1 MRRRQR
7 RRRRPERDS
16 GVTDPER
23 QAEAEEAASRLFSG
37 PVDFLR
43 SAPQLQFL
51 PDPAVPE
58 IAFCGRSNVGKSS
71 LLNALTGRKAI
82 ARASV
87 TPGRTQE
94 LNFFDVGRPEDEG
107 ALPLFRLVDMPG
119 YGFAKAPVKVV
130 EKWKALVNSY
140 LRGRQVLAR
149 TLVLIDSRHG
159 IKDVDRTM
167 MTMLDQAAVGYRI
180 VLTKTDKIKAS
191 DLEKVAGATAAEA
204 KKHVAAHPDIHLT
217 SSEKGMGIA
226 ALRAAVVADALG
238 EGWMG

>member
-1 MRRRQR
+1 MRRLLLR
-7 RRRRPERDS
+7 RTRPGRAED
-16 GVTDPER
+16 VNDPEQ

-51 PDPAVPE
+51 PEPIVPE

-94 LNFFDVGRPEDEG
+94 LNFFDVGRPEEDGE
-107 ALPLFRLVDMPG
+107 LPLFRLVDMPG

-140 LRGRQVLAR
+140 LRGRQVLSR
-149 TLVLIDSRHG
+149 TLVLVDSRHG

-167 MTMLDQAAVGYRI
+167 MTMLDQAAVGYRV

-191 DLEKVAGATAAEA
+191 DLEKVAAATTAEIR
-204 KKHVAAHPDIHLT
+204 KHVAAYPELHLT

-238 EGWMG
+238 EGWMD